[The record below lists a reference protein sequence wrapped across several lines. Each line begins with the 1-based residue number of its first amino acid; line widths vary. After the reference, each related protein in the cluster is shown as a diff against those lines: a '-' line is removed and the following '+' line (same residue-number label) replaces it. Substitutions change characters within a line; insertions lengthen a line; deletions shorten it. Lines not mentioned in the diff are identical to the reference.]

1 MSSRRIG
8 DGRRVLYDKLRE
20 SLAGPFEAFLPLA
33 WIEAALA
40 ETGRSFRESA
50 FSPLHHALGHGRAVA

>member
-1 MSSRRIG
+1 MSVRRI
-8 DGRRVLYDKLRE
+8 DDDRRTLYEKLRE

-33 WIEAALA
+33 WLEAAMA

-50 FSPLHHALGHGRAVA
+50 FSPLRHALGDDRAIA